1 MRETVSNNSSIECC
15 AVRPEA
21 VGQVLRWIHVDL
33 PENDFAALRSDVE
46 PRLAANP
53 DLTPLQIVD
62 GASRIAAAYFIR
74 LDGNV
79 ATLGGVRAMSGY
91 EMQAGF
97 LLQKFQHLLK
107 RTGIAQIQALLD
119 VDNLSSRMVMLNSP
133 FRQVTTVRHL
143 WLNLHNMSPTA
154 ELPIAGYTFH
164 PARRFQ
170 RSEVEAL
177 VEATFIGSLDCPEV
191 DGLRTG
197 SDVVNG
203 FLESKAWDQSL
214 PWWVLCDDHAPIGCA
229 LVNTHP
235 KGIFEFAY
243 MGLIQSVRGRGLG
256 RAVVDFAIRVCRTQG
271 GSMVT
276 TAVDT
281 QNRPAVRI
289 YESLGFAAI
298 RELAVWLP
306 KDAKNPQVAAA

>member
-15 AVRPEA
+15 AVPPES
-21 VGQVLRWIHVDL
+21 VGQVLRWIHGEL

-62 GASRIAAAYFIR
+62 GASRVAAAYFIR
-74 LDGNV
+74 LNGNV
-79 ATLGGVRAMSGY
+79 ATLGGLRAMSGY
-91 EMQAGF
+91 EAQAGF
-97 LLQKFQHLLK
+97 LLQDFQQLLK
-107 RTGIAQIQALLD
+107 RAGIAQIQALLD
-119 VDNLSSRMVMLNSP
+119 VNNLSSRMVMLNSP

-154 ELPIAGYTFH
+154 ELAMAGYSFY
-164 PARRFQ
+164 PASRFQ
-170 RSEVEAL
+170 RSQVEAL
-177 VEATFIGSLDCPEV
+177 VEATFIGSLDCPDV

-214 PWWVLCDDHAPIGCA
+214 PWWILCDEHAPIGCA

-243 MGLIQSVRGRGLG
+243 IGLIQSARGRGLG
-256 RAVVDFAIRVCRTQG
+256 RALVDFAIRVCRSHS
-271 GSMVT
+271 GSIIT

-281 QNRPAVRI
+281 QNRPACRI
-289 YESLGFAAI
+289 YASLGFTEL

-306 KDAKNPQVAAA
+306 KDAKNHQVTAA